1 MQSAVAQRSMRI
13 RLLCHVLVKFGTRS
27 AKWGLKSKPWV
38 MTASRSIRILLLTP
52 FFLFAAVP
60 QQPRE
65 AEKDTTAILQANYLY
80 NIAKLVEWKDASMRN
95 GNFVIGVIGSANLY
109 QELIKQYS
117 TRTIGKQPIE
127 VRKLPRSPEVERCHM
142 LFVGRSDLALLPEI
156 YKRLNGKPTLV
167 VTEYTGALEDGAVVN
182 FVKVDNLLKYEMSL
196 SNAQKHGL
204 VVGLTLKNL
213 AHRVEE

>member
-1 MQSAVAQRSMRI
+1 MQSTIAQCSRRS
-13 RLLCHVLVKFGTRS
+13 RLLCRVLLKFGTRI
-27 AKWGLKSKPWV
+27 AKWGSKSKPRA
-38 MTASRSIRILLLTP
+38 MTASRIIRILLFTP
-52 FFLFAAVP
+52 FFLFATVP

-80 NIAKLVEWKDASMRN
+80 NIAKLVEWKDPAMRS
-95 GNFVIGVIGSANLY
+95 GNFVIGVVGSANLY

-127 VRKLPRSPEVERCHM
+127 VRKLPRSSEVERCHM

-156 YKRLNGKPTLV
+156 YKRMNGKPTLV
-167 VTEYTGALEDGAVVN
+167 VTEYAGALEDGAVVN
-182 FVKVDNLLKYEMSL
+182 FVRVDNLLKYEMSL
-196 SNAQKHGL
+196 TNAQKHGL

>member
-1 MQSAVAQRSMRI
+1 MGSVSDGAKSMQRVMS
-13 RLLCHVLVKFGTRS
+13 GTRFLRVLFL
-27 AKWGLKSKPWV
+27 A
-38 MTASRSIRILLLTP
+38 P
-52 FFLFAAVP
+52 FFLFATVP

-65 AEKDTTAILQANYLY
+65 ADKDTTAILQANYLY
-80 NIAKLVEWKDASMRN
+80 NIAKLVEWKDPEMRS
-95 GNFVIGVIGSANLY
+95 GNFVIGVIGGGNVY
-109 QELIKQYS
+109 RELIKQYS

-127 VRKLPRSPEVERCHM
+127 VRKLPQSAEVERCHM

-156 YKRLNGKPTLV
+156 FKRMHAKPTLV

-196 SNAQKHGL
+196 ANAQKHGL

-213 AHRVEE
+213 AHRIEE

>member
-1 MQSAVAQRSMRI
+1 
-13 RLLCHVLVKFGTRS
+13 
-27 AKWGLKSKPWV
+27 
-38 MTASRSIRILLLTP
+38 MTARLRRLILFTP
-52 FFLFAAVP
+52 LFLFAAMP

-80 NIAKLVEWKDASMRN
+80 NIAKLVEWKDQDMRT

-127 VRKLPRSPEVERCHM
+127 VRKLPRSPEVERCHI

-156 YKRLNGKPTLV
+156 YKRMQDQPTMV
-167 VTEYTGALEDGAVVN
+167 ITEYAGALEDGAIVN
-182 FVKVDNLLKYEMSL
+182 FVKVDNLLKYEMSMK
-196 SNAQKHGL
+196 NAQKHRL
-204 VVGLTLKNL
+204 VMGLTLKNL

>member
-27 AKWGLKSKPWV
+27 AKWGLKSKPWA

-167 VTEYTGALEDGAVVN
+167 VTEYTGALDDGAVVN

>member
-1 MQSAVAQRSMRI
+1 
-13 RLLCHVLVKFGTRS
+13 
-27 AKWGLKSKPWV
+27 
-38 MTASRSIRILLLTP
+38 MTASRIIRILLIAP
-52 FFLFAAVP
+52 FLLFATVP

-80 NIAKLVEWKDASMRN
+80 NIAKLVEWKDPEMRS

-127 VRKLPRSPEVERCHM
+127 VRKLPKSAEVERCHM
-142 LFVGRSDLALLPEI
+142 LFVGRSDLSLLPEI
-156 YKRLNGKPTLV
+156 YKRMSGKPTLIL
-167 VTEYTGALEDGAVVN
+167 TEYTGALEDGSVVN

-196 SNAQKHGL
+196 ANAQKHGL